1 MGSTVENQGSFY
13 FNSENILSVNQTPI
27 NDLVK
32 NFLNEDISQFQSN
45 EVILDEGNKLVA
57 GKSHLT
63 TPLYVYSKEK
73 LVNNF
78 KDYKKSFE
86 QEITDNEIHIS
97 YSIKA
102 NFNPSIL
109 KIFHQHGSWASLVNK
124 NELLLALKV
133 GIKGENLIFNGN
145 GKKIIEIELAIKNKC
160 YLNVDSLFNLIHT
173 IKVAKQLQLQKNEN
187 LKSCF
192 PVKLLIRINQNENA
206 NVHQYLNTSGDAC
219 KFGTREEQ
227 LDELINHIKSNDCVQ
242 ISGFHSHLGSTIKNL
257 DLFDQCVNNL
267 VQIVN
272 AKIKEHEINTI
283 EIINFGGGLGIN
295 YERFASRTSKNFKQ
309 EQESQFPKPND
320 LAKVIASHV
329 KKLNNS
335 KIKILVEPGRS
346 LVGDSCI
353 LLTKFLG
360 FKKNG
365 NKNFLVV
372 DSSMCECIRP
382 CLYSAYHHIEF
393 IEPLSFDK
401 EIVDVVG
408 PVCESGDFLGKERL
422 LPIPNNN
429 SDDKPLYL
437 AVMDVGAYCSSMALN
452 YNMHTKPAE
461 VFIEEV
467 QDDNSKQTR
476 NEYFLSRKPERL
488 DDILS
493 CFTDF

>member
-1 MGSTVENQGSFY
+1 MDSADENISKGSFY
-13 FNSENILSVNQTPI
+13 FDSKNILTVNQTPI
-27 NDLVK
+27 NDIVEK
-32 NFLNEDISQFQSN
+32 FLNEDITQSN
-45 EVILDEGNKLVA
+45 EVVLDEGNKLVPT
-57 GKSHLT
+57 KSHLT
-63 TPLYVYSKEK
+63 SPLYVYSKK
-73 LVNNF
+73 RLVNNF
-78 KDYKKSFE
+78 IEYKKSFE
-86 QEITDNEIHIS
+86 QEIRDKYKNETHIS

-102 NFNPSIL
+102 NFNPTIL
-109 KIFHQHGSWASLVNK
+109 RIFHQHGSWASLVNK

-145 GKKIIEIELAIKNKC
+145 GKKLIEIELAIKNKC
-160 YLNVDSLFNLIHT
+160 YLNIDSLFNLIHT
-173 IKVAKQLQLQKNEN
+173 IKVAKKLRENEKF
-187 LKSCF
+187 KSCF

-206 NVHQYLNTSGDAC
+206 QVHQYLNTSGEAC
-219 KFGTREEQ
+219 KFGNREDQ
-227 LDELINHIKSNDCVQ
+227 LDELIDLIKSNDCVQ

-257 DLFDQCVNNL
+257 DLFDQCVDNL
-267 VQIVN
+267 VELVN
-272 AKIKEHEINTI
+272 ATIKRKDIRTI

-295 YERFASRTSKNFKQ
+295 YERFASRTSNNFKR
-309 EQESQFPKPND
+309 EIKFPSPND

-329 KKLNNS
+329 KKLNDQ

-360 FKKNG
+360 FKKNA

-393 IEPLSFDK
+393 LESFSSNR
-401 EIVDVVG
+401 ELVDVVG
-408 PVCESGDFLGKERL
+408 PVCESGDFLGKDRL
-422 LPIPNNN
+422 LPIPNNY
-429 SDDKPLYL
+429 SEDKPLYL

-461 VFIEEV
+461 IFIEEV

-476 NEYFLSRKPERL
+476 NEYFLSRKPENF

-493 CFTDF
+493 SFTQY